1 MTSQGKESGQHNGQ
15 KLDDIVRD
23 ADEYYSYLKGKHV
36 HETRL
41 DVVVVSLV
49 VWFASFAAIGFSAF
63 ALYGRMIIYV
73 AVAFLAAIVIGLGGN
88 SLLVR
93 LKKITEGTKSTILA
107 KLENL
112 NPGGS
117 VKDRIGRVM
126 IEEAEKK
133 GLLKPGGT
141 IIEPTSGNT
150 GTGLAMAACVKGY
163 KMIFTM
169 PDKMSDEK
177 RSLLRAYGA
186 RVVVTP
192 TNVSPNSPEHY
203 IKVAER
209 LAKETPNSFMPN
221 QYVNAA
227 NPMAHYQTTGP
238 EIWRQTGGKLD
249 VFVCGMGTGGTIS
262 GTGRFLKE
270 KKKTI
275 KVVGVDPEGSIFFSR
290 YHGTQ
295 EEPHQY
301 RLEGIGEDFMPKT
314 MNMKVVDDVIT
325 VSDQDAFK
333 LTRRLAREEGILV
346 GGSGGAAVFAALK
359 VAEVMS
365 KEQTVVTLFA
375 DSGRN
380 YLSKIFSD
388 QWMKEQGFL

>member
-1 MTSQGKESGQHNGQ
+1 MQICTTI
-15 KLDDIVRD
+15 LD
-23 ADEYYSYLKGKHV
+23 
-36 HETRL
+36 
-41 DVVVVSLV
+41 
-49 VWFASFAAIGFSAF
+49 AIG
-63 ALYGRMIIYV
+63 
-73 AVAFLAAIVIGLGGN
+73 N
-88 SLLVR
+88 TPLVR
-93 LKKITEGTKSTILA
+93 LNRVSEGVEADILA

-117 VKDRIGRVM
+117 VKDRIGVAM
-126 IEEAEKK
+126 LEDAEKK

-150 GTGLAMAACVKGY
+150 GTGLAMVACVKGY

-169 PDKMSDEK
+169 PDKMSEEK

-186 RVVVTP
+186 KVVVTP
-192 TNVSPNSPEHY
+192 TNVPPDSPDHY
-203 IKVAER
+203 IRVAER
-209 LAKETPNSFMPN
+209 LARETPNSYMPN
-221 QYVNAA
+221 QYVNTA
-227 NPMAHYQTTGP
+227 NPTAHYQTTGP
-238 EIWRQTGGKLD
+238 EIWRQTGGRLD

-270 KKKTI
+270 KKKTVR
-275 KVVGVDPEGSIFFSR
+275 VVGVDPEGSIFYSR
-290 YHGTQ
+290 YHGTK

-301 RLEGIGEDFMPKT
+301 RVEGIGEDFMPKT
-314 MNMKVVDDVIT
+314 MDMKVIDDVIT
-325 VSDQDAFK
+325 VSDRDAFHFA
-333 LTRRLAREEGILV
+333 RRLAREEGILV

-359 VAEVMS
+359 VAEPLS
-365 KEQTVVTLFA
+365 REQTVVTLLP

>member
-1 MTSQGKESGQHNGQ
+1 MQNRIQAPHENPLFQSRTVSVGSHYSDKPQQHPLHSDRSVVATEFYNTI
-15 KLDDIVRD
+15 LD
-23 ADEYYSYLKGKHV
+23 
-36 HETRL
+36 
-41 DVVVVSLV
+41 
-49 VWFASFAAIGFSAF
+49 
-63 ALYGRMIIYV
+63 
-73 AVAFLAAIVIGLGGN
+73 AVGN
-88 SLLVR
+88 TPLVR
-93 LKKITEGTKSTILA
+93 LNKIAEGSKPTILA

-150 GTGLAMAACVKGY
+150 GTGLAMAACAKGY

-169 PDKMSDEK
+169 PDKMSEEK

-192 TNVSPNSPEHY
+192 TNVSLNSPEHY
-203 IKVAER
+203 IKLAER

-221 QYVNAA
+221 QYVNTA
-227 NPMAHYQTTGP
+227 NPTAHYQTTGP
-238 EIWRQTGGKLD
+238 EVWRQTGGKLD
-249 VFVCGMGTGGTIS
+249 VFVCGIGTGGTIS

-270 KKKTI
+270 KNKKVR
-275 KVVGVDPEGSIFFSR
+275 VVGVDPEGSIFYSR
-290 YHGTQ
+290 FHGGK

-314 MNMKVVDDVIT
+314 MDMKVIDDVIQ
-325 VSDQDAFK
+325 VSDRDAFH

-346 GGSGGAAVFAALK
+346 GGSGGAAVFAALR
-359 VAEVMS
+359 VAEAMS
-365 KEQTVVTLFA
+365 RRETIVTLLP